1 MDWGRRWEDLGRA
14 LALLSAPV
22 PADSSSFVLQYEE
35 DELSCEMLALA
46 TTRPVADSPSEA
58 G

>member
-1 MDWGRRWEDLGRA
+1 MAWGRRWEDLGRV

-22 PADSSSFVLQYEE
+22 PADSSSFALQYEE
-35 DELSCEMLALA
+35 DELSCELLALA
-46 TTRPVADSPSEA
+46 TPRPAADSPSEA